1 MKMFLMHLACLNEE
15 CYGMYIFQEENGDYT
30 YMEHIKIPLTHGS
43 LLLMEGASQTDW
55 QVSVI

>member
-1 MKMFLMHLACLNEE
+1 
-15 CYGMYIFQEENGDYT
+15 MYIFQEENGDYT